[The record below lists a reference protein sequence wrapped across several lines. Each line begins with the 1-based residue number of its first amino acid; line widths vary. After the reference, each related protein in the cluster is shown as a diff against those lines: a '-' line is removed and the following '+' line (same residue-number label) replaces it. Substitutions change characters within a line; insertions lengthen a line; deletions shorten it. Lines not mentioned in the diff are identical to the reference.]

1 MAGVTALLFIIAIFI
16 AVKIFRVH
24 KLREAEKYH
33 NPKFLKHLQ
42 NIDEFLAQTDGFD
55 DYITWK
61 NRDEILKKYEKTHN
75 FFQGKSKYYKKQ
87 PRVRRFNDT
96 YENFAEFIKNYN
108 RKYVAAQKQLNRDFF
123 DNIEG
128 KSLDDQQRQA
138 IITDEYSNLIIAGAG
153 SGKTL
158 TILGKVKYLVEKRNV
173 DPSKILLLSFTR
185 KTVEEL
191 NQRLHNLGL
200 KTKATTFHKLGYD
213 CIKYFQKNPP
223 AVANEN
229 LLYQTIKQ
237 FLKNDILHHDSALKS
252 FVQFMA
258 CYLNIPE
265 ENDAFDS
272 LGEKLDIKNG
282 IDFET
287 LKSKYYANTSGSRR
301 ISKNKLDTFSG
312 ERVKSVEE
320 LIIANFL
327 FLNGVNY
334 EYEKPYPHG
343 DHMYMYRPDFYLTD
357 YDIWLEHFGIDK
369 HGRAKWLSEFQE
381 KQYIKNMHKKRAKH
395 HLYRTK
401 LLETYSWYNRDNILL
416 DKLRE
421 MLEKSGVVFQP
432 LSEQEVYHKIIK
444 QDSSFG
450 AEIISLITSF
460 INLSK
465 SRGLAAGRLR
475 QFIKNSETDNKFLN
489 ARQNLFL
496 DFTLPILE
504 KYNSAL
510 SSRSEI
516 DFNDMI
522 NQAANLVQQKGAA
535 KAYDYIIIDEYQ
547 DISAARFKLITEI
560 RQQSGARLVCV
571 GDDWQSIYRFTGS
584 DISLFSDFGKFVGE
598 HEKLFIERTYRN
610 SQQLIDIS
618 AKFIQQNPQ
627 QLAKNPKSTKE
638 LDCPVEFMS
647 YNQNNAFA
655 VLVDQIRQIARN
667 YGKDKR
673 ILLLG
678 RHSFDLDYAICMR
691 DSKGKII
698 KNQFKKEV
706 KKYNEAT
713 GELKIVGLED
723 VAVNFI
729 TAHKSKGLEADNVIV
744 LNLKN
749 DLYGFPNK
757 LTDDP
762 IISLLLSAPEA
773 CRFAEERR
781 LFYVA
786 LTRTK
791 NKVYL
796 MVSENESLFAKEI
809 KQYSN
814 YLIQGRYGE
823 ADLVNCPWCKTGRLV
838 IRKNSQTGKNF
849 VGCSHYP
856 NCNQSYNNIEILSKP
871 ILCPACQSGFL
882 VRRRGRYGEFLGCT
896 NYPDCKQTL
905 DLYKDLDVK
914 NKI

>member
-1 MAGVTALLFIIAIFI
+1 MAGAVVALLFL
-16 AVKIFRVH
+16 AVIVIVIKFFQTQ
-24 KLREAEKYH
+24 KSREVEKYQD
-33 NPKFLKHLQ
+33 PAFLKNLRK
-42 NIDEFLAQTDGFD
+42 IDEFLEQIAHFN

-75 FFQGKSKYYKKQ
+75 FFQGKSKYYKKE
-87 PRVRRFNDT
+87 PRVRQFNDI
-96 YENFAEFIKNYN
+96 YEDFAGFIKDYN
-108 RKYVAAQKQLNRDFF
+108 RKYVAEQKQLNCDFF
-123 DNIEG
+123 RDIEG
-128 KSLDDQQRQA
+128 KSLDDQQQQA

-158 TILGKVKYLVEKRNV
+158 TILGKVKYLVEKRNI

-191 NQRLHNLGL
+191 NQRLRNLGL

-213 CIKYFQKNPP
+213 YIKHFQKNPP

-229 LLYQTIKQ
+229 LLHQTIKQ

-301 ISKNKLDTFSG
+301 ISKNKPDTFSG

-320 LIIANFL
+320 LMIANFL

-343 DHMYMYRPDFYLTD
+343 DHMYRPDFYLTD

-381 KQYIKNMHKKRAKH
+381 KQYLKSMHKKRAKH

-432 LSEQEVYHKIIK
+432 LSEQEIYHKIIK

-465 SRGLAAGRLR
+465 SRGLAADGLR
-475 QFIKNSETDNKFLN
+475 KFMEDSGTDNQFLS
-489 ARQNLFL
+489 ARRQLFL
-496 DFTLPILE
+496 DFALPIIE
-504 KYNSAL
+504 KYNAVLSA
-510 SSRSEI
+510 RGEI

-522 NQAANLVQQKGAA
+522 NQAANLVRQKGIA

-560 RQQSGARLVCV
+560 RQRSGARLVCV

-638 LDCPVEFMS
+638 LGCPVEFMS

-655 VLVDQIRQIARN
+655 VLVEQIRQIARN

-678 RHSFDLDYAICMR
+678 RHGFDLDYVIYLR
-691 DSKGKII
+691 DDKGKII
-698 KNQFKKEV
+698 KNQLRKEV
-706 KKYNEAT
+706 KKYNEVT
-713 GELKIVGLED
+713 GELNIAGIEG
-723 VAVNFI
+723 VNITFI

-823 ADLVNCPWCKTGRLV
+823 TDLVNCPWCKTGRLV
-838 IRKNSQTGKNF
+838 IRKNSQMGKNF

-856 NCNQSYNNIEILSKP
+856 NCNQSYNNIKILSKP

>member
-1 MAGVTALLFIIAIFI
+1 MAGATIALLFLAAIVIIIKFFQIQKA
-16 AVKIFRVH
+16 
-24 KLREAEKYH
+24 REVEKYQD
-33 NPKFLKHLQ
+33 PAFLKNLRK
-42 NIDEFLAQTDGFD
+42 IDDFLEQIAHFN

-61 NRDEILKKYEKTHN
+61 KRDEILKKYEKTSD
-75 FFQGKSKYYKKQ
+75 FFRGKSKFYKKQ

-108 RKYVAAQKQLNRDFF
+108 REYVAAQKQLNRGFF

-128 KSLDDQQRQA
+128 KSLDDQQQQA

-158 TILGKVKYLVEKRNV
+158 TILGKVKYLIEKKNI
-173 DPSKILLLSFTR
+173 DPEKILLLSFTR

-191 NQRLHNLGL
+191 NERLRNLRL
-200 KTKATTFHKLGYD
+200 KTQATTFHKLGYD
-213 CIKYFQKNPP
+213 YIKHFQKKPP

-229 LLYQTIKQ
+229 LLHQTIKQ

-272 LGEKLDIKNG
+272 LGEKLDVKNG

-287 LKSKYYANTSGSRR
+287 LKSKYYANTSGSQR
-301 ISKNKLDTFSG
+301 ISKNKLDIFSG
-312 ERVKSVEE
+312 ERIKSVEE
-320 LIIANFL
+320 LMIANFL

-334 EYEKPYPHG
+334 EYEKPYSHG
-343 DHMYMYRPDFYLTD
+343 DHMYRPDFYLTD

-369 HGRAKWLSEFQE
+369 YGRAKWLSEFQE
-381 KQYIKNMHKKRAKH
+381 KQYIKNMHKKRVKH
-395 HLYRTK
+395 RLCRTK

-432 LSEQEVYHKIIK
+432 LSEQEIYHKIIK

-475 QFIKNSETDNKFLN
+475 QFIKNSETDNQFLS
-489 ARQNLFL
+489 ARRQLFL
-496 DFTLPILE
+496 DFALPIIE
-504 KYNSAL
+504 KYNTVLSA
-510 SSRSEI
+510 RGEI

-522 NQAANLVQQKGAA
+522 NWAANLVQQKGAA

-638 LDCPVEFMS
+638 LDCPVEFVL
-647 YNQNNAFA
+647 YNQNDAFA
-655 VLVDQIRQIARN
+655 VLVDQIRQITCN

-678 RHSFDLDYAICMR
+678 RHSFDLDYVICLR
-691 DSKGKII
+691 DDKGKVI
-698 KNQFKKEV
+698 KNQLRKEV

-713 GELKIVGLED
+713 GELNIAGLEGI
-723 VAVNFI
+723 NITFI

-762 IISLLLSAPEA
+762 IISLLLSKPEA

-781 LFYVA
+781 LFYVV

-838 IRKNSQTGKNF
+838 IRKNSQMGKNF

-871 ILCPACQSGFL
+871 MLCPACQSGFL

>member
-1 MAGVTALLFIIAIFI
+1 MAGAAVALLFLAAIVIIIKFFQTQKA
-16 AVKIFRVH
+16 
-24 KLREAEKYH
+24 REVEKYQD
-33 NPKFLKHLQ
+33 PAFLKNLRK
-42 NIDEFLAQTDGFD
+42 IDDFLEQIAHFN

-61 NRDEILKKYEKTHN
+61 KRDEILKKHQETSD
-75 FFQGKSKYYKKQ
+75 FFRGKSKFYKKQ

-173 DPSKILLLSFTR
+173 NPSKILLLSFTR

-191 NQRLHNLGL
+191 NQRLRNLGL

-213 CIKYFQKNPP
+213 YIKYFQKNPP

-229 LLYQTIKQ
+229 LLHQTIKQ

-320 LIIANFL
+320 LMIANFL

-343 DHMYMYRPDFYLTD
+343 DRMYRPDFYLTD
-357 YDIWLEHFGIDK
+357 YDIWLEHFGIDR

-381 KQYIKNMHKKRAKH
+381 KQYLKSMYKKRAKH

-401 LLETYSWYNRDNILL
+401 LLETYSWYNRDNVLL

-421 MLEKSGVVFQP
+421 MLEKSGVTFQP
-432 LSEQEVYHKIIK
+432 LSEQEIYHKIIR

-465 SRGLAAGRLR
+465 SRGLAANGLR
-475 QFIKNSETDNKFLN
+475 KFIEDSGTDNQFLS
-489 ARQNLFL
+489 ARRQLFL
-496 DFTLPILE
+496 DFALPIIE
-504 KYNSAL
+504 KYNAVLSA
-510 SSRSEI
+510 RGEI

-522 NQAANLVQQKGAA
+522 NQAANLVRQKGAA

-560 RQQSGARLVCV
+560 RQRSGARLVCV

-610 SQQLIDIS
+610 SQQLINIS

-638 LDCPVEFMS
+638 LGCPLEFMS

-655 VLVDQIRQIARN
+655 VLVDQIRQIVAE
-667 YGKDKR
+667 YGVGQH

-678 RHSFDLDYAICMR
+678 RHSFDLDYVICQR
-691 DSKGKII
+691 DDKGKII
-698 KNQFKKEV
+698 KNQLRKEV

-713 GELKIVGLED
+713 GELNIVGLEGI
-723 VAVNFI
+723 NITFI

-744 LNLKN
+744 LSLKN

-838 IRKNSQTGKNF
+838 ICKNSQTGKNF

-856 NCNQSYNNIEILSKP
+856 NCNQSYNNIEILSRP
-871 ILCPACQSGFL
+871 MLCPACQSGFL

-905 DLYKDLDVK
+905 DLDKDLDAK

>member
-1 MAGVTALLFIIAIFI
+1 MAGAVVVLLFLAAIVIIIKF
-16 AVKIFRVH
+16 FQTQ
-24 KLREAEKYH
+24 KLREVEKYQD
-33 NPKFLKHLQ
+33 PAFLKNLRK
-42 NIDEFLAQTDGFD
+42 IDDFLEQIAHFN

-61 NRDEILKKYEKTHN
+61 KRDEILKKYEETSD
-75 FFQGKSKYYKKQ
+75 FFRGKSKFYKKQ

-128 KSLDDQQRQA
+128 KSLDDQQQQA

-191 NQRLHNLGL
+191 NQRLRNLGL

-213 CIKYFQKNPP
+213 YIKHFQKNPP

-229 LLYQTIKQ
+229 LLHQTIKQ

-265 ENDAFDS
+265 EDDAFDS
-272 LGEKLDIKNG
+272 LGEKLDVKNG

-320 LIIANFL
+320 LMIANFL

-334 EYEKPYPHG
+334 EYEKLYPHG
-343 DHMYMYRPDFYLTD
+343 DHMYRPDFYLTD
-357 YDIWLEHFGIDK
+357 YDIWLEHFGINK
-369 HGRAKWLSEFQE
+369 NGRAKWLSEFQE
-381 KQYIKNMHKKRAKH
+381 KQYLKSIHKKRAKH
-395 HLYRTK
+395 RLYRTK

-432 LSEQEVYHKIIK
+432 LSEQEIYHKIIK

-475 QFIKNSETDNKFLN
+475 QFIKNSETDNKFLS

-510 SSRSEI
+510 SSRGEI

-522 NQAANLVQQKGAA
+522 NQAANLVQQKGIA
-535 KAYDYIIIDEYQ
+535 KVYDYIIIDEYQ

-560 RQQSGARLVCV
+560 RQRSGARLVCV

-627 QLAKNPKSTKE
+627 QLAKNPKSSKQ
-638 LDCPVEFMS
+638 LDCPVEFAA
-647 YNQNNAFA
+647 YDQNNASA
-655 VLVDQIRQIARN
+655 VLVEQIRQIVAEC
-667 YGKDKR
+667 GAEQQ

-678 RHSFDLDYAICMR
+678 RHSFDLDYVICQR
-691 DSKGKII
+691 DNEGKVI
-698 KNQFKKEV
+698 KNQLREEV

-713 GELKIVGLED
+713 GALILAGFENVDIK
-723 VAVNFI
+723 FI
-729 TAHKSKGLEADNVIV
+729 TVHKSKGLEADNVIV

-796 MVSENESLFAKEI
+796 LTPENESLFTKEI
-809 KQYSN
+809 KRYSN
-814 YLIQGRYGE
+814 YLVQGRYGE
-823 ADLVNCPWCKTGRLV
+823 SELVSCPWCKTGRLT
-838 IRKNSQTGKNF
+838 IRQNSQTGKSF
-849 VGCSHYP
+849 VGCSHYLH
-856 NCNQSYNNIEILSKP
+856 CSQSYNNVEILSKP
-871 ILCPACQSGFL
+871 ILCSSCRSGFL
-882 VRRRGRYGEFLGCT
+882 VRRRGKYGEFLGCT
-896 NYPDCKQTL
+896 NYPECKQTL
-905 DLYKDLDVK
+905 QLS
-914 NKI
+914 N

>member
-1 MAGVTALLFIIAIFI
+1 MAGVTALLFITAIFI
-16 AVKIFRVH
+16 AFKIFRVH
-24 KLREAEKYH
+24 RLREAEKYH

-61 NRDEILKKYEKTHN
+61 NRDEILKKHQETSD
-75 FFQGKSKYYKKQ
+75 FFRGKSKFYKKQ

-96 YENFAEFIKNYN
+96 YENFAEFIKSYN
-108 RKYVAAQKQLNRDFF
+108 QKYVAEQKQLNCEFFRD
-123 DNIEG
+123 IEG
-128 KSLDDQQRQA
+128 KSLDDQQQQA

-158 TILGKVKYLVEKRNV
+158 TILGKVKYLVEKRNI

-191 NQRLHNLGL
+191 NQRLRNLGL

-213 CIKYFQKNPP
+213 YIKHFQKKPP

-229 LLYQTIKQ
+229 LLRQTIVQ
-237 FLKNDILHHDSALKS
+237 FLKNDIKNNDSALTS
-252 FVQFMA
+252 FIQFMA
-258 CYLNIPE
+258 CYIYIPE
-265 ENDAFDS
+265 EDSAFDS
-272 LGEKLDIKNG
+272 LGEKLDVVNG
-282 IDFET
+282 VNLET
-287 LKSKYYANTSGSRR
+287 LKSRYYANSYSRR
-301 ISKNKLDTFSG
+301 ITKNKLDTFSG

-320 LIIANFL
+320 LMIANFL

-343 DHMYMYRPDFYLTD
+343 DHMYRPDFYLTD

-369 HGRAKWLSEFQE
+369 YGRAKWLSEFQE
-381 KQYIKNMHKKRAKH
+381 KQYLKSMHKKRAKH

-421 MLEKSGVVFQP
+421 MLEKSGVTFQP
-432 LSEQEVYHKIIK
+432 LSEQEIYHKIIK

-475 QFIKNSETDNKFLN
+475 QFIKNSETNNKFLS

-560 RQQSGARLVCV
+560 RQRSGARLVCV

-618 AKFIQQNPQ
+618 AKFIQQNPK

-638 LDCPVEFMS
+638 LDCPVEFVP
-647 YNQNNAFA
+647 YNQNNAFS
-655 VLVDQIRQIARN
+655 VLVEQIRQIARN

-678 RHSFDLDYAICMR
+678 RHSFDLDYVICLR
-691 DSKGKII
+691 DDKGKII
-698 KNQFKKEV
+698 KNQLRKEV

-713 GELKIVGLED
+713 GELNIVGLEGI
-723 VAVNFI
+723 NITFI

-762 IISLLLSAPEA
+762 IISLLLSAPEV

-823 ADLVNCPWCKTGRLV
+823 TDLVNCPWCKTGRLV
-838 IRKNSQTGKNF
+838 IRKNSQMGKNF

>member
-1 MAGVTALLFIIAIFI
+1 MAGAVVALLFLAAIVIIIKF
-16 AVKIFRVH
+16 FQTQ
-24 KLREAEKYH
+24 KLREIEKYQD
-33 NPKFLKHLQ
+33 PAFLKNLRK
-42 NIDEFLAQTDGFD
+42 IDDFLEQIAHFN

-61 NRDEILKKYEKTHN
+61 KRDEILKKYEETSD
-75 FFQGKSKYYKKQ
+75 FFRGKSKFYKKQ

-108 RKYVAAQKQLNRDFF
+108 QEYVAAQKQLNRDFF

-158 TILGKVKYLVEKRNV
+158 TILGKVKYLVEKRNI

-191 NQRLHNLGL
+191 NQRLRNLGL

-213 CIKYFQKNPP
+213 YIKHFQKNPP

-272 LGEKLDIKNG
+272 LGEKLDVKNG

-320 LIIANFL
+320 LMIANFL

-343 DHMYMYRPDFYLTD
+343 DHMYRPDFYLTD

-381 KQYIKNMHKKRAKH
+381 KQYLKSMHKKRAKH
-395 HLYRTK
+395 RLYRTK

-421 MLEKSGVVFQP
+421 MLEKSGVTFQP
-432 LSEQEVYHKIIK
+432 LSEQEIYHKIIK

-465 SRGLAAGRLR
+465 SRGLAANGLR
-475 QFIKNSETDNKFLN
+475 KFMEDSETDDQFMNVR
-489 ARQNLFL
+489 RQLFL
-496 DFTLPILE
+496 DFAVPIIE
-504 KYNSAL
+504 KYNAVLSA
-510 SSRSEI
+510 RGEI

-522 NQAANLVQQKGAA
+522 NQAANLVRQKGIA

-560 RQQSGARLVCV
+560 RQRSGARLVCV

-627 QLAKNPKSTKE
+627 QLAKNPKSSKQ
-638 LDCPVEFMS
+638 LDCPVEFAA
-647 YNQNNAFA
+647 YDQNNAFA
-655 VLVDQIRQIARN
+655 VLVEQIRQIVAEC
-667 YGKDKR
+667 GVGQH

-678 RHSFDLDYAICMR
+678 RHSFDLDYVICLR
-691 DSKGKII
+691 DDKGKII
-698 KNQFKKEV
+698 SGYPKELD
-706 KKYNEAT
+706 
-713 GELKIVGLED
+713 GIS
-723 VAVNFI
+723 AVQ
-729 TAHKSKGLEADNVIV
+729 
-744 LNLKN
+744 
-749 DLYGFPNK
+749 
-757 LTDDP
+757 P
-762 IISLLLSAPEA
+762 I
-773 CRFAEERR
+773 
-781 LFYVA
+781 LFY
-786 LTRTK
+786 
-791 NKVYL
+791 NSEFENHF
-796 MVSENESLFAKEI
+796 VSDSFVN
-809 KQYSN
+809 
-814 YLIQGRYGE
+814 GYGQ
-823 ADLVNCPWCKTGRLV
+823 ARRNTF
-838 IRKNSQTGKNF
+838 SQARE
-849 VGCSHYP
+849 
-856 NCNQSYNNIEILSKP
+856 Q
-871 ILCPACQSGFL
+871 
-882 VRRRGRYGEFLGCT
+882 RG
-896 NYPDCKQTL
+896 D
-905 DLYKDLDVK
+905 
-914 NKI
+914 

>member
-1 MAGVTALLFIIAIFI
+1 MAGVMALLFIIAIFI
-16 AVKIFRVH
+16 TVKIFRVH

-33 NPKFLKHLQ
+33 NPKFLKHLK
-42 NIDEFLAQTDGFD
+42 NIDEFLAQTDNFD

-61 NRDEILKKYEKTHN
+61 NRDEILKKYKKTHN
-75 FFQGKSKYYKKQ
+75 FFQGKSKYYKKE
-87 PRVRRFNDT
+87 PRVRQFNGL

-108 RKYVAAQKQLNRDFF
+108 QKYVAAQKQLNREFF
-123 DNIEG
+123 RDIEG

-158 TILGKVKYLVEKRNV
+158 TILGKVKYLVEKKNV
-173 DPSKILLLSFTR
+173 DPEKILLLSFTR

-191 NQRLHNLGL
+191 NQRLRNLGL

-213 CIKYFQKNPP
+213 YIKHFQKNPP

-237 FLKNDILHHDSALKS
+237 FLKNDILHHDFALKS

-287 LKSKYYANTSGSRR
+287 LKSKYYANTSGSQR

-320 LIIANFL
+320 LMIANFL

-343 DHMYMYRPDFYLTD
+343 DHMYRPDFYLTD

-381 KQYIKNMHKKRAKH
+381 KQYLKSMHKKRAKH

-465 SRGLAAGRLR
+465 SRGLAANGLR
-475 QFIKNSETDNKFLN
+475 KFMEDSETDDQFMN
-489 ARQNLFL
+489 ARRQLFL
-496 DFTLPILE
+496 GFTLPIIE
-504 KYNSAL
+504 KYNAAL
-510 SSRSEI
+510 SARGEI

-522 NQAANLVQQKGAA
+522 NQAANLVQQKGIA

-560 RQQSGARLVCV
+560 RQRSGARLVCV

-584 DISLFSDFGKFVGE
+584 DISLFSDFGKFVGG

-627 QLAKNPKSTKE
+627 QLAKNPKSSKQ
-638 LDCPVEFMS
+638 LDCPVEFAA
-647 YNQNNAFA
+647 YDQNNTFS
-655 VLVDQIRQIARN
+655 VLVEQIRQIVAEC
-667 YGKDKR
+667 GAEQQ

-678 RHSFDLDYAICMR
+678 RHSFDLDYVICQR
-691 DSKGKII
+691 DNEGKVI
-698 KNQFKKEV
+698 KNQLREEV

-713 GELKIVGLED
+713 GALILAGFENVDIK
-723 VAVNFI
+723 FI
-729 TAHKSKGLEADNVIV
+729 TVHKSKGLEADNVIV

-757 LTDDP
+757 LTGDP

-786 LTRTK
+786 LTRTR

-796 MVSENESLFAKEI
+796 LTPENESLFTKEI
-809 KQYSN
+809 KRYSN

-823 ADLVNCPWCKTGRLV
+823 SELVSCPWCKTGRL
-838 IRKNSQTGKNF
+838 IICQNSQTGKSF

-856 NCNQSYNNIEILSKP
+856 HCSQSYNNVEILSKP
-871 ILCPACQSGFL
+871 ILCLSCRSGFL
-882 VRRRGRYGEFLGCT
+882 VRRRGKYGEFLGCT
-896 NYPDCKQTL
+896 NYPECKHTL
-905 DLYKDLDVK
+905 QLS
-914 NKI
+914 N

>member
-1 MAGVTALLFIIAIFI
+1 MAGAVVVLLFLAAIVIIIKF
-16 AVKIFRVH
+16 FQTQ
-24 KLREAEKYH
+24 KLREVEKYQD
-33 NPKFLKHLQ
+33 PAFLKNLRK
-42 NIDEFLAQTDGFD
+42 IDDFLEQIAHFN

-61 NRDEILKKYEKTHN
+61 KRDEILKKYEETSD
-75 FFQGKSKYYKKQ
+75 FFRGKSKFYKKQ

-108 RKYVAAQKQLNRDFF
+108 QKYIAAQKQLNRGFF

-158 TILGKVKYLVEKRNV
+158 TILGKVKYLVEKRNI

-191 NQRLHNLGL
+191 NQRLRNLGL

-213 CIKYFQKNPP
+213 YIKYFQKNPP
-223 AVANEN
+223 AVTNEN

-287 LKSKYYANTSGSRR
+287 LKSKYYTNASGSRR

-320 LIIANFL
+320 LMIANFL

-343 DHMYMYRPDFYLTD
+343 DHMYRPDFYLTD

-369 HGRAKWLSEFQE
+369 HGRAKWLSGFQE
-381 KQYIKNMHKKRAKH
+381 KQYLKSMHKKRAKH

-421 MLEKSGVVFQP
+421 MLEKSGVTFQP
-432 LSEQEVYHKIIK
+432 LSEQEIYDKIIK

-465 SRGLAAGRLR
+465 SRGLAANGLR
-475 QFIKNSETDNKFLN
+475 KFMEDSETDDQFMN
-489 ARQNLFL
+489 ARRQLFL
-496 DFTLPILE
+496 DFALPIIE
-504 KYNSAL
+504 KYNAVLSA
-510 SSRSEI
+510 RGEI

-522 NQAANLVQQKGAA
+522 NQAANLVRQKGIT
-535 KAYDYIIIDEYQ
+535 KVYDYIIIDEYQ
-547 DISAARFKLITEI
+547 DISAARFKLIMEI
-560 RQQSGARLVCV
+560 RQRSGARLVCV

-584 DISLFSDFGKFVGE
+584 DISLFSDFGKFVGKY
-598 HEKLFIERTYRN
+598 EKLFIERTYRN

-627 QLAKNPKSTKE
+627 QLAKNPKSSKQ
-638 LDCPVEFMS
+638 LDCPMEFVV
-647 YNQNNAFA
+647 YDQDNAFA
-655 VLVDQIRQIARN
+655 VLVKQIRQIVAEC
-667 YGKDKR
+667 GVGQQ

-678 RHSFDLDYAICMR
+678 RHSFDVDYVICQR
-691 DSKGKII
+691 DNKGKVI
-698 KNQFKKEV
+698 KDQLREEV
-706 KKYNEAT
+706 KRYNEST
-713 GELKIVGLED
+713 GALILTGFENVD
-723 VAVNFI
+723 VKFI
-729 TAHKSKGLEADNVIV
+729 TVHKSKGLEADNVIV

-796 MVSENESLFAKEI
+796 LTPENESLFTKEI
-809 KQYSN
+809 KRYSN
-814 YLIQGRYGE
+814 YLVQGRYGE
-823 ADLVNCPWCKTGRLV
+823 SELVSCPWCKTGRLI
-838 IRKNSQTGKNF
+838 IRQNGQTGKSF

-856 NCNQSYNNIEILSKP
+856 HCSQSYNNVEILSKP
-871 ILCPACQSGFL
+871 ILCSSCQSGFL
-882 VRRRGRYGEFLGCT
+882 VRRRGKYGEFLGCT
-896 NYPDCKQTL
+896 NYPECKQTL
-905 DLYKDLDVK
+905 QLS
-914 NKI
+914 N

>member
-1 MAGVTALLFIIAIFI
+1 MAGAVVVLLFLAAIVIIIKF
-16 AVKIFRVH
+16 FQTQ
-24 KLREAEKYH
+24 KLREVEKYQD
-33 NPKFLKHLQ
+33 PAFLKNLRK
-42 NIDEFLAQTDGFD
+42 IDEFLEQINHFN

-61 NRDEILKKYEKTHN
+61 KRDEILKKYQETSY
-75 FFQGKSKYYKKQ
+75 FFRGKSKFYKKQ

-108 RKYVAAQKQLNRDFF
+108 REYVAAQKQLNRDFF

-158 TILGKVKYLVEKRNV
+158 TILGKVKYLVEKRNI

-191 NQRLHNLGL
+191 NQRLRNLGL

-213 CIKYFQKNPP
+213 YIKHFQKNPP

-272 LGEKLDIKNG
+272 LGEKLDVKNG

-301 ISKNKLDTFSG
+301 IGKNKLDTFSG

-320 LIIANFL
+320 LMIANFL

-343 DHMYMYRPDFYLTD
+343 DHMYRPDFYLMD

-369 HGRAKWLSEFQE
+369 YGRAKWLSEFQE
-381 KQYIKNMHKKRAKH
+381 KQYLKSMHKKRAKH

-416 DKLRE
+416 DKLRK
-421 MLEKSGVVFQP
+421 MLEKSGVTFQP
-432 LSEQEVYHKIIK
+432 LSEQEIYHKIIK

-465 SRGLAAGRLR
+465 SRGLAANGLR
-475 QFIKNSETDNKFLN
+475 KFMEDSETDDQFMN
-489 ARQNLFL
+489 ARQQLFL
-496 DFTLPILE
+496 DFALPIIE
-504 KYNSAL
+504 KYNAAL
-510 SSRSEI
+510 SARGEI

-560 RQQSGARLVCV
+560 RQRSGARLVCV

-584 DISLFSDFGKFVGE
+584 DISLFSDFGKFVGG

-618 AKFIQQNPQ
+618 AKFIQQNSQ
-627 QLAKNPKSTKE
+627 QLAKNPKSSKQ
-638 LDCPVEFMS
+638 LDCPVEFVV
-647 YNQNNAFA
+647 YGQNNAFA
-655 VLVDQIRQIARN
+655 VLVDQIRQIVAE
-667 YGKDKR
+667 YGTGQQ
-673 ILLLG
+673 ILMLG
-678 RHSFDLDYAICMR
+678 RHSFDLDYVICQR
-691 DSKGKII
+691 DNKGKVI
-698 KNQFKKEV
+698 KDQLREEV
-706 KKYNEAT
+706 KRYNEAT
-713 GELKIVGLED
+713 GALILTGFED
-723 VAVNFI
+723 VDIKFI
-729 TAHKSKGLEADNVIV
+729 TVHKSKGLEADNVIV

-796 MVSENESLFAKEI
+796 LTPENESLFTKEI
-809 KQYSN
+809 KRYSN

-823 ADLVNCPWCKTGRLV
+823 SELVNCPWCKTGRLI
-838 IRKNSQTGKNF
+838 IRQNSQTGKSF

-856 NCNQSYNNIEILSKP
+856 HCIQSYNNVEILSKP
-871 ILCPACQSGFL
+871 ILCPSCRSGFL
-882 VRRRGRYGEFLGCT
+882 VRRRGKYGEFLGCT
-896 NYPDCKQTL
+896 NYPECKQTL
-905 DLYKDLDVK
+905 QSS
-914 NKI
+914 N

>member
-1 MAGVTALLFIIAIFI
+1 MAGVMALLFIIAIFI

-24 KLREAEKYH
+24 KLRAAEKYH
-33 NPKFLKHLQ
+33 NPKFLKHLK
-42 NIDEFLAQTDGFD
+42 NIDEFLAQTDSFD

-61 NRDEILKKYEKTHN
+61 NRDEILKKYEKTYN
-75 FFQGKSKYYKKQ
+75 FFQGKSKYYKKE
-87 PRVRRFNDT
+87 PRVRQFNGL

-108 RKYVAAQKQLNRDFF
+108 QKYVAAQKQLNREFF
-123 DNIEG
+123 RDIEG

-158 TILGKVKYLVEKRNV
+158 TILGKVKYLIEKRNI

-191 NQRLHNLGL
+191 NQRLRNLGL

-213 CIKYFQKNPP
+213 YIKHFQKNPP

-229 LLYQTIKQ
+229 LLHQTIKQ
-237 FLKNDILHHDSALKS
+237 FLKDDILHNDSALRS
-252 FVQFMA
+252 FIQFMA

-272 LGEKLDIKNG
+272 LGEKLDVKNG

-287 LKSKYYANTSGSRR
+287 LKSKYYANTSGSQR

-320 LIIANFL
+320 LVIANFL

-343 DHMYMYRPDFYLTD
+343 DHMYRPDFYLTD

-381 KQYIKNMHKKRAKH
+381 KQYLKSMHKKRAKH

-432 LSEQEVYHKIIK
+432 LSEQEIYHKIIK

-465 SRGLAAGRLR
+465 SRGLAASMLR
-475 QFIKNSETDNKFLN
+475 QFIKNSETDNKFFN

-510 SSRSEI
+510 SSRGEI

-547 DISAARFKLITEI
+547 DISAARFKLITEV
-560 RQQSGARLVCV
+560 RQRSGARLVCV

-627 QLAKNPKSTKE
+627 QLAKNPKSSKQ
-638 LDCPVEFMS
+638 LDCPVEFAA
-647 YNQNNAFA
+647 YDQNNAFA
-655 VLVDQIRQIARN
+655 VLVEQIRQIVAEC
-667 YGKDKR
+667 GVGQH

-678 RHSFDLDYAICMR
+678 RHSFDLDYVICQR
-691 DSKGKII
+691 DNKGKVI
-698 KNQFKKEV
+698 KDQLREEV

-713 GELKIVGLED
+713 GALILTGFENVDIK
-723 VAVNFI
+723 FI
-729 TAHKSKGLEADNVIV
+729 TVHKSKGLEADNVIV

-757 LTDDP
+757 LTGDP

-786 LTRTK
+786 LTRTR

-796 MVSENESLFAKEI
+796 LTPENESLFTKEI

-823 ADLVNCPWCKTGRLV
+823 SELVNCPWCKTGRLI
-838 IRKNSQTGKNF
+838 IRQNSQTGKSF

-856 NCNQSYNNIEILSKP
+856 HCIQSYNNVEILSKP
-871 ILCPACQSGFL
+871 ILCSSCRSGFL
-882 VRRRGRYGEFLGCT
+882 VRRRGKYGEFLGCT
-896 NYPDCKQTL
+896 NYPECKQTL
-905 DLYKDLDVK
+905 QFS
-914 NKI
+914 N

>member
-16 AVKIFRVH
+16 VVKIFRVH
-24 KLREAEKYH
+24 RLREAEKYH

-42 NIDEFLAQTDGFD
+42 NIDEFLAQTDGFN

-61 NRDEILKKYEKTHN
+61 KRDEILKKYQETSD
-75 FFQGKSKYYKKQ
+75 FFRGKSKFYKKQ

-108 RKYVAAQKQLNRDFF
+108 QKYVAAQKQLNRDFF

-158 TILGKVKYLVEKRNV
+158 TILGKVKYLVEKRNI
-173 DPSKILLLSFTR
+173 DSSKILLLSFTR

-213 CIKYFQKNPP
+213 YIKHFQKKPP

-237 FLKNDILHHDSALKS
+237 FLKNDILHHGSALKS

-272 LGEKLDIKNG
+272 LGEKLDVKNG

-320 LIIANFL
+320 LMIANFL

-343 DHMYMYRPDFYLTD
+343 DHMYRPDFYLTD

-395 HLYRTK
+395 RLCRTK

-432 LSEQEVYHKIIK
+432 LSEQEIYHKIIK

-465 SRGLAAGRLR
+465 SRGLAADGLR
-475 QFIKNSETDNKFLN
+475 KFIKDSGTDNKFMN
-489 ARQNLFL
+489 ARRQLFL
-496 DFTLPILE
+496 DFALPIIE
-504 KYNSAL
+504 KYNAVLSA
-510 SSRSEI
+510 RGEI

-560 RQQSGARLVCV
+560 RQRSGARLVCV

-618 AKFIQQNPQ
+618 AKFIQQNSQ

-638 LDCPVEFMS
+638 LDCPVEFVP

-678 RHSFDLDYAICMR
+678 RHSFDLDYVICLR
-691 DSKGKII
+691 DDKGKII
-698 KNQFKKEV
+698 KNQLRKEV
-706 KKYNEAT
+706 KKYNEVT
-713 GELKIVGLED
+713 GELNIAGIEG
-723 VAVNFI
+723 VNITFI

-781 LFYVA
+781 LFYVT

-882 VRRRGRYGEFLGCT
+882 VRRHGRYGEFLGCT
-896 NYPDCKQTL
+896 NYPDCKQIL

>member
-1 MAGVTALLFIIAIFI
+1 MAGATIALLFLAAIVIIIKFFQIQKA
-16 AVKIFRVH
+16 
-24 KLREAEKYH
+24 REVEKYQD
-33 NPKFLKHLQ
+33 PAFLKNLRK
-42 NIDEFLAQTDGFD
+42 IDDFLEQIAHFN

-61 NRDEILKKYEKTHN
+61 KRDEILKKYEKTSD
-75 FFQGKSKYYKKQ
+75 FFRGKSKFYKKQ

-108 RKYVAAQKQLNRDFF
+108 REYVAAQKQLNRGFF

-128 KSLDDQQRQA
+128 KSLDDQQQQA

-158 TILGKVKYLVEKRNV
+158 TILGKVKYLIEKKNI
-173 DPSKILLLSFTR
+173 DPEKILLLSFTR

-191 NQRLHNLGL
+191 NERLRNLRL
-200 KTKATTFHKLGYD
+200 KTQATTFHKLGYD
-213 CIKYFQKNPP
+213 YIKHFQKKPP

-229 LLYQTIKQ
+229 LLHQTIKQ

-272 LGEKLDIKNG
+272 LGEKLDVKNG

-320 LIIANFL
+320 LMIANFL

-343 DHMYMYRPDFYLTD
+343 DHMYRPDFYLTD

-401 LLETYSWYNRDNILL
+401 LLEMYSWYNRDNILL

-432 LSEQEVYHKIIK
+432 LSEREIYHKIIK

-465 SRGLAAGRLR
+465 SRGLAADGLR
-475 QFIKNSETDNKFLN
+475 KFMEDSGTDNQFLS
-489 ARQNLFL
+489 ARRQLFL
-496 DFTLPILE
+496 DFALPIIE
-504 KYNSAL
+504 KYNAVLSA
-510 SSRSEI
+510 RGEI

-522 NQAANLVQQKGAA
+522 NQAANLVRQKGAA

-560 RQQSGARLVCV
+560 RQRSGARLVCV

-638 LDCPVEFMS
+638 LDCPVEFAAHD
-647 YNQNNAFA
+647 QNNAFS
-655 VLVDQIRQIARN
+655 VFIEQIRQIVAE
-667 YGKDKR
+667 YGVGQH

-678 RHSFDLDYAICMR
+678 RHSFDLDYVICQR
-691 DSKGKII
+691 DNKGKII
-698 KNQFKKEV
+698 KNQLRKEV

-762 IISLLLSAPEA
+762 IISLLLSTPEA

-823 ADLVNCPWCKTGRLV
+823 TDLVNCPWCKTGRLV

-856 NCNQSYNNIEILSKP
+856 NCNQSYNNIEILSRP

>member
-1 MAGVTALLFIIAIFI
+1 MAGAVVVLLFLAAIVIIIKFFQTQ
-16 AVKIFRVH
+16 KS
-24 KLREAEKYH
+24 REVEKYQD
-33 NPKFLKHLQ
+33 PASLKNLRK
-42 NIDEFLAQTDGFD
+42 IDEFLEQINHSN

-61 NRDEILKKYEKTHN
+61 KRDEILKKYQETSD
-75 FFQGKSKYYKKQ
+75 FFRGKSKFYKKQ

-96 YENFAEFIKNYN
+96 YGNFAEFIKNYN
-108 RKYVAAQKQLNRDFF
+108 REYVAAQKQLNRDFF

-158 TILGKVKYLVEKRNV
+158 TILGKVKYLVEKRNI

-191 NQRLHNLGL
+191 NERLRNLGL

-213 CIKYFQKNPP
+213 YIKHSQKNPP

-229 LLYQTIKQ
+229 LLHQTIKQ

-287 LKSKYYANTSGSRR
+287 LKSKYYANTSGSQR

-320 LIIANFL
+320 LMIANFL

-343 DHMYMYRPDFYLTD
+343 DHMYRPDFYLTD

-369 HGRAKWLSEFQE
+369 YGRAKWLSEFQE
-381 KQYIKNMHKKRAKH
+381 KQYLKSMHKKRAKH

-421 MLEKSGVVFQP
+421 MLEKSGVTFQP

-444 QDSSFG
+444 QGSSFG

-465 SRGLAAGRLR
+465 SRGLAANGLR
-475 QFIKNSETDNKFLN
+475 KFMEDSETDDQFMNV
-489 ARQNLFL
+489 RQQLFL
-496 DFTLPILE
+496 DFALPIIE
-504 KYNSAL
+504 KYNAAL
-510 SSRSEI
+510 SARGEI

-560 RQQSGARLVCV
+560 RQRSDARLVCV

-584 DISLFSDFGKFVGE
+584 DISLFSDFGKFVGG

-627 QLAKNPKSTKE
+627 QLAKNPKSSKQ
-638 LDCPVEFMS
+638 LDCPVEFVV
-647 YNQNNAFA
+647 YDQNNAFA
-655 VLVDQIRQIARN
+655 VLVEQIRQIVAEC
-667 YGKDKR
+667 GVGQH

-678 RHSFDLDYAICMR
+678 RHSFDLDYVICLR
-691 DSKGKII
+691 DDKGKII
-698 KNQFKKEV
+698 KNQLRKEV

-713 GELKIVGLED
+713 GELNIAGLEG
-723 VAVNFI
+723 VNITFI

-757 LTDDP
+757 LTGDL
-762 IISLLLSAPEA
+762 IISLLLSTPEA

-786 LTRTK
+786 LTRTR

-796 MVSENESLFAKEI
+796 LTPENESLFTKEI

-823 ADLVNCPWCKTGRLV
+823 SELVSCPWCKTGRLI
-838 IRKNSQTGKNF
+838 IRQNSQTGKNF

-856 NCNQSYNNIEILSKP
+856 HCSQSYNNVEILSKP
-871 ILCPACQSGFL
+871 ILCSSCRSGFL
-882 VRRRGRYGEFLGCT
+882 VRRRGKYGEFLGCT
-896 NYPDCKQTL
+896 NYPECKQTL
-905 DLYKDLDVK
+905 QLS
-914 NKI
+914 N

>member
-1 MAGVTALLFIIAIFI
+1 MIVAAAVLLPLI
-16 AVKIFRVH
+16 AVFVAIKLFQIHKARETEKYNNKIFLKNLH
-24 KLREAEKYH
+24 K
-33 NPKFLKHLQ
+33 
-42 NIDEFLAQTDGFD
+42 IDGFLEQIAHFN
-55 DYITWK
+55 DYVTWK
-61 NRDEILKKYEKTHN
+61 KRDEILKKYEKISD
-75 FFQGKSKYYKKQ
+75 FFRGKSKFYKKQ
-87 PRVRRFNDT
+87 PRVRRFTDT
-96 YENFAEFIKNYN
+96 YGNFTEFIKNYN
-108 RKYVAAQKQLNRDFF
+108 REYVAAQKQLNRDFF

-158 TILGKVKYLVEKRNV
+158 TILGKVKYLVEKRNI

-213 CIKYFQKNPP
+213 YIKHFQKNPP

-229 LLYQTIKQ
+229 LLHQTIKQ

-287 LKSKYYANTSGSRR
+287 LKSKYYANTSGSQR
-301 ISKNKLDTFSG
+301 ITKNKLDTFSG

-320 LIIANFL
+320 LMIANLL

-334 EYEKPYPHG
+334 EYEKTYPHG
-343 DHMYMYRPDFYLTD
+343 DHMYRPDFYLTD

-369 HGRAKWLSEFQE
+369 HGRTKWLSEFQE
-381 KQYIKNMHKKRAKH
+381 KQYLKSMHKKRAKH

-432 LSEQEVYHKIIK
+432 LSEQEIYHKIIK

-465 SRGLAAGRLR
+465 SRGLAADGLR
-475 QFIKNSETDNKFLN
+475 KFMENSETDNQFMN
-489 ARQNLFL
+489 VRRQLFL
-496 DFTLPILE
+496 DFTLPIIE
-504 KYNSAL
+504 KYNAVLSA
-510 SSRSEI
+510 RDEI

-547 DISAARFKLITEI
+547 DISAARFKLIMKI
-560 RQQSGARLVCV
+560 RQRSGARLVCV

-627 QLAKNPKSTKE
+627 QLAKNPKSSKQ
-638 LDCPVEFMS
+638 LDCPLEFAA
-647 YNQNNAFA
+647 YDQNNASM
-655 VLVDQIRQIARN
+655 VLVEQIRQIVAKFGAERQ
-667 YGKDKR
+667 

-678 RHSFDLDYAICMR
+678 RHSFDLDYVICLR
-691 DSKGKII
+691 DDKGKVI
-698 KNQFKKEV
+698 KDQLREEV
-706 KKYNEAT
+706 KRYNEAT
-713 GELKIVGLED
+713 GALILTGFENVDIK
-723 VAVNFI
+723 FI
-729 TAHKSKGLEADNVIV
+729 TVHKSKGLEADNVIV

-762 IISLLLSAPEA
+762 IISLLLSAPED

-796 MVSENESLFAKEI
+796 LTPENESLFTKEI

-823 ADLVNCPWCKTGRLV
+823 SELVSCPWCKTGRLI
-838 IRKNSQTGKNF
+838 IRQNSQTGKNF

-856 NCNQSYNNIEILSKP
+856 HCSQSYNNVEILSKP
-871 ILCPACQSGFL
+871 ILCSSCRSGFL
-882 VRRRGRYGEFLGCT
+882 VRRRGKYGEFLGCT
-896 NYPDCKQTL
+896 NYPECKHTL
-905 DLYKDLDVK
+905 QLS
-914 NKI
+914 N

>member
-1 MAGVTALLFIIAIFI
+1 MIVAAAVLLLLTAVFVAIKLFQIHKARETEKYNN
-16 AVKIFRVH
+16 KIFLKNLH
-24 KLREAEKYH
+24 K
-33 NPKFLKHLQ
+33 
-42 NIDEFLAQTDGFD
+42 IDGFLEQIAHFN
-55 DYITWK
+55 DYVTWK
-61 NRDEILKKYEKTHN
+61 KRDEILKKYQETSD
-75 FFQGKSKYYKKQ
+75 FFRGKSKFYKKQ

-108 RKYVAAQKQLNRDFF
+108 REYVAAQKQLNRDFF

-158 TILGKVKYLVEKRNV
+158 TILGKVKYLVEKKNI
-173 DPSKILLLSFTR
+173 DPEKILLLSFTR

-191 NQRLHNLGL
+191 NQRLRNLGL

-213 CIKYFQKNPP
+213 YIKHFQKNPP

-287 LKSKYYANTSGSRR
+287 LKSKYYANTSGSQR
-301 ISKNKLDTFSG
+301 ITKNKLDTFSG

-320 LIIANFL
+320 LMIANFL

-343 DHMYMYRPDFYLTD
+343 DHMYRPDFYLTD

-381 KQYIKNMHKKRAKH
+381 KQYLDDMRKKRAKH
-395 HLYRTK
+395 KLYRTK
-401 LLETYSWYNRDNILL
+401 LLETYSWYNRHNILL

-432 LSEQEVYHKIIK
+432 LSEQEIYHKIIK

-465 SRGLAAGRLR
+465 SRGLAANGLR
-475 QFIKNSETDNKFLN
+475 KFMEDSETDDQFMN
-489 ARQNLFL
+489 ARRQLFL
-496 DFTLPILE
+496 GFTLPIIE
-504 KYNSAL
+504 KYNAAL
-510 SSRSEI
+510 SARGEI

-522 NQAANLVQQKGAA
+522 NQAANLVQQKGIA

-560 RQQSGARLVCV
+560 RQRSGARLVCV

-627 QLAKNPKSTKE
+627 QLAKNPKSSKQ
-638 LDCPVEFMS
+638 LDCPVEFAAHD
-647 YNQNNAFA
+647 QNNAFA
-655 VLVDQIRQIARN
+655 VLVEQIRQIVAEC
-667 YGKDKR
+667 GVGQH

-678 RHSFDLDYAICMR
+678 RHSFDLDYVICLR
-691 DSKGKII
+691 DNKGKVI
-698 KNQFKKEV
+698 KDQLREEV
-706 KKYNEAT
+706 KRYNEAT
-713 GELKIVGLED
+713 GALILTGFED
-723 VAVNFI
+723 VDIKFI
-729 TAHKSKGLEADNVIV
+729 TVHKSKGLEADNVIV

-762 IISLLLSAPEA
+762 IISLLLSASEA

-796 MVSENESLFAKEI
+796 LTPENESLFTKEI
-809 KQYSN
+809 KRYSN
-814 YLIQGRYGE
+814 YLVQGRYGE
-823 ADLVNCPWCKTGRLV
+823 SELVSCPWCKTGRLI
-838 IRKNSQTGKNF
+838 IRQNGQTGKNF

-856 NCNQSYNNIEILSKP
+856 HCSQSYNNVEILSKP
-871 ILCPACQSGFL
+871 ILCSSCRSGFL
-882 VRRRGRYGEFLGCT
+882 VRRRGKYGEFLGCT
-896 NYPDCKQTL
+896 NYPECKQTL
-905 DLYKDLDVK
+905 QLS
-914 NKI
+914 N

>member
-1 MAGVTALLFIIAIFI
+1 MAGAAAVLLFMAAIIIIIKFFQTQ
-16 AVKIFRVH
+16 KS
-24 KLREAEKYH
+24 REVEKYQD
-33 NPKFLKHLQ
+33 PAFLKNLRK
-42 NIDEFLAQTDGFD
+42 IDDFLEQIAHFN

-61 NRDEILKKYEKTHN
+61 KRDEILKKYQETSD
-75 FFQGKSKYYKKQ
+75 FFRGKSKFYKKQ
-87 PRVRRFNDT
+87 PCVRRFNDT

-108 RKYVAAQKQLNRDFF
+108 REYVAAQKQLNRDFF

-158 TILGKVKYLVEKRNV
+158 TILGKVKYLVEKRNI

-191 NQRLHNLGL
+191 NERLRNLGM

-213 CIKYFQKNPP
+213 YIKHFQKNPP

-229 LLYQTIKQ
+229 LLHQTIKQ

-301 ISKNKLDTFSG
+301 ISKDKLDTFSG

-320 LIIANFL
+320 LMIANFL

-343 DHMYMYRPDFYLTD
+343 DHMYRPDFYLTD

-395 HLYRTK
+395 RLCRTK

-421 MLEKSGVVFQP
+421 MLEKSGVTFQP
-432 LSEQEVYHKIIK
+432 LSEQEIYHKIIR

-465 SRGLAAGRLR
+465 SRGLTIDGLR
-475 QFIKNSETDNKFLN
+475 KFIEDSETDNKFLD
-489 ARQNLFL
+489 ARRQLFL
-496 DFTLPILE
+496 DFALPIIE
-504 KYNSAL
+504 KYNAVLSA
-510 SSRSEI
+510 RGEI

-522 NQAANLVQQKGAA
+522 NQAANLVRQKGAA
-535 KAYDYIIIDEYQ
+535 KVYDYIIIDEYQ

-560 RQQSGARLVCV
+560 RQRSGARLVCV

-618 AKFIQQNPQ
+618 AKFIQQNSQ
-627 QLAKNPKSTKE
+627 QLAKNPKSSKQ
-638 LDCPVEFMS
+638 LDYPVEFAAPD
-647 YNQNNAFA
+647 QNNAFA
-655 VLVDQIRQIARN
+655 VLVEQICQIVAE
-667 YGKDKR
+667 GGAEQH

-678 RHSFDLDYAICMR
+678 RHSFDLDYVICQR
-691 DSKGKII
+691 NNEGKVI
-698 KNQFKKEV
+698 KNQLRKEV
-706 KKYNEAT
+706 KKYNEVT
-713 GELKIVGLED
+713 GELNIAGLEG
-723 VAVNFI
+723 VNITFI

-781 LFYVA
+781 LFYVT

-796 MVSENESLFAKEI
+796 MVSENESLFTKEI

-905 DLYKDLDVK
+905 DLDKDLDAK

>member
-1 MAGVTALLFIIAIFI
+1 MAGVTALLFITAIFI
-16 AVKIFRVH
+16 AFKIFRVH

-42 NIDEFLAQTDGFD
+42 NIDEFLSQTDGFD
-55 DYITWK
+55 GYITWK
-61 NRDEILKKYEKTHN
+61 NRDEILKKYEKTYN

-87 PRVRRFNDT
+87 PRVCRFNDT

-128 KSLDDQQRQA
+128 KSLDDQQQQA

-158 TILGKVKYLVEKRNV
+158 TILGKVKYLIEKKNI
-173 DPSKILLLSFTR
+173 DPEKILLLSFTR

-191 NQRLHNLGL
+191 NERLRNLCL
-200 KTKATTFHKLGYD
+200 KTQATTFHKLGYD
-213 CIKYFQKNPP
+213 YIKHFQKKPP

-229 LLYQTIKQ
+229 LLHQTIKQ
-237 FLKNDILHHDSALKS
+237 FLKNDILYHDSALKS

-272 LGEKLDIKNG
+272 LGEKLDVKNG

-312 ERVKSVEE
+312 ERVKSVDE
-320 LIIANFL
+320 LMIANFL

-343 DHMYMYRPDFYLTD
+343 DHIYRPDFYLTD

-369 HGRAKWLSEFQE
+369 YGRAKWLSEFQE
-381 KQYIKNMHKKRAKH
+381 KQYLKSMHKKRAKH

-401 LLETYSWYNRDNILL
+401 FLETYSWYNRDNVLL

-421 MLEKSGVVFQP
+421 MLEKSGVIFQP

-465 SRGLAAGRLR
+465 SRGLTANGLR
-475 QFIKNSETDNKFLN
+475 KFMEDSETDDQFVN
-489 ARQNLFL
+489 ARQQLFL
-496 DFTLPILE
+496 DFALPIIE
-504 KYNSAL
+504 NYNAVLSA
-510 SSRSEI
+510 RGEI

-560 RQQSGARLVCV
+560 RQRSGARLVCV

-627 QLAKNPKSTKE
+627 QLVKNPKSSKQ
-638 LDCPVEFMS
+638 LDCPVEFAV
-647 YNQNNAFA
+647 YDQNNAFA
-655 VLVDQIRQIARN
+655 VLVEQIRQIVAEC
-667 YGKDKR
+667 GVGQH

-678 RHSFDLDYAICMR
+678 RHSFDLDCVICLR
-691 DSKGKII
+691 DDKGKII
-698 KNQFKKEV
+698 KNQLREEV
-706 KKYNEAT
+706 KRYNEVT
-713 GELKIVGLED
+713 GALILTGFENVDIK
-723 VAVNFI
+723 FI
-729 TAHKSKGLEADNVIV
+729 TVHKSKGLEADNVIV

-773 CRFAEERR
+773 RRFAEERR

-814 YLIQGRYGE
+814 YLIQGRYDE
-823 ADLVNCPWCKTGRLV
+823 VDLVNCPWCKTGRLI
-838 IRKNSQTGKNF
+838 IRQNSQTGKKF

-856 NCNQSYNNIEILSKP
+856 HCSQSYNNVEILSRP
-871 ILCPACQSGFL
+871 ILCSSCRSGFL
-882 VRRRGRYGEFLGCT
+882 VRRRGKYGEFLGCT
-896 NYPDCKQTL
+896 NYPECKHTL
-905 DLYKDLDVK
+905 QLS
-914 NKI
+914 N

>member
-1 MAGVTALLFIIAIFI
+1 MAGAVAALLLFVGIVIIIKFLQTQ
-16 AVKIFRVH
+16 
-24 KLREAEKYH
+24 KLREVEKYQDLA
-33 NPKFLKHLQ
+33 FLKNLH
-42 NIDEFLAQTDGFD
+42 NIDDFLEQISHFN
-55 DYITWK
+55 DYVTWK
-61 NRDEILKKYEKTHN
+61 KRDEILKKYEETSD
-75 FFQGKSKYYKKQ
+75 FFRGKSKFYKKQ
-87 PRVRRFNDT
+87 SRVRQFNGL

-108 RKYVAAQKQLNRDFF
+108 QKYVAAQKQLNCEFFRD
-123 DNIEG
+123 IEG
-128 KSLDDQQRQA
+128 KSLDNQQCQA

-158 TILGKVKYLVEKRNV
+158 TILGKVKYLIEKKNI
-173 DPSKILLLSFTR
+173 DPEKILLLSFTR

-191 NQRLHNLGL
+191 NQRLRNLGL

-213 CIKYFQKNPP
+213 YIKQFQNNPP

-287 LKSKYYANTSGSRR
+287 LKSKYYANTSGSQR

-320 LIIANFL
+320 LMIANFL

-343 DHMYMYRPDFYLTD
+343 DHMYRSDFYLTD

-369 HGRAKWLSEFQE
+369 YGRAKWLSEFQE
-381 KQYIKNMHKKRAKH
+381 KQYLKSMHKKRAKH

-421 MLEKSGVVFQP
+421 MLEKSGVTFQP
-432 LSEQEVYHKIIK
+432 LSEQEIYDKIIK

-465 SRGLAAGRLR
+465 SRGLAANGLR
-475 QFIKNSETDNKFLN
+475 KFMEDSETDDQFMN
-489 ARQNLFL
+489 ARRQLFL
-496 DFTLPILE
+496 DFALPIIE
-504 KYNSAL
+504 KYNAVLSA
-510 SSRSEI
+510 RGEI

-522 NQAANLVQQKGAA
+522 NQVANLVRQKGAA

-560 RQQSGARLVCV
+560 RQRSGARLVCV

-627 QLAKNPKSTKE
+627 QLAKNPKSSKQ
-638 LDCPVEFMS
+638 LDCPVEFAA
-647 YNQNNAFA
+647 YDQNNTFA
-655 VLVDQIRQIARN
+655 VLIEQIRQIVAEC
-667 YGKDKR
+667 GVGQH

-678 RHSFDLDYAICMR
+678 RHSFDLDYVICQR
-691 DSKGKII
+691 DNKGKVI
-698 KNQFKKEV
+698 KNQLRKEV

-713 GELKIVGLED
+713 GALILTGFENVDIK
-723 VAVNFI
+723 FI
-729 TAHKSKGLEADNVIV
+729 TVHKSKGLEADNVIV

-762 IISLLLSAPEA
+762 IISLLLSAPED

-796 MVSENESLFAKEI
+796 LTPENESLFTKEI
-809 KQYSN
+809 KRYSN
-814 YLIQGRYGE
+814 YLVQGRYGE
-823 ADLVNCPWCKTGRLV
+823 SELVNCPWCKTGRLI
-838 IRKNSQTGKNF
+838 IRQNSQTGKSF

-856 NCNQSYNNIEILSKP
+856 HCSQSYNNVEILSKP

-882 VRRRGRYGEFLGCT
+882 VRRHGRYGEFLGCT
-896 NYPDCKQTL
+896 NYPECKHTL
-905 DLYKDLDVK
+905 QLS
-914 NKI
+914 N

>member
-1 MAGVTALLFIIAIFI
+1 MTGVTALLFITAIFI

-33 NPKFLKHLQ
+33 NPKLLKHLQ
-42 NIDEFLAQTDGFD
+42 NIDEFLVQTDSFD
-55 DYITWK
+55 NYITWK
-61 NRDEILKKYEKTHN
+61 NRDEILKKYEKTYN
-75 FFQGKSKYYKKQ
+75 FFQGKSKYYKKE
-87 PRVRRFNDT
+87 PRVRQFSGL
-96 YENFAEFIKNYN
+96 YENFSEFIKNYN

-158 TILGKVKYLVEKRNV
+158 TILGKVKYLVEKRNI

-191 NQRLHNLGL
+191 NQRLRNLGL

-213 CIKYFQKNPP
+213 YIKHFQKNPP

-229 LLYQTIKQ
+229 LLHQTIKQ

-272 LGEKLDIKNG
+272 LGEKLDVKNG

-287 LKSKYYANTSGSRR
+287 LKSKYYANISGSRR
-301 ISKNKLDTFSG
+301 ISKDKLDTFSG

-320 LIIANFL
+320 LMIANFL

-343 DHMYMYRPDFYLTD
+343 DHVYRPDFYLTD

-381 KQYIKNMHKKRAKH
+381 KQYLKSMHKKRAKH

-421 MLEKSGVVFQP
+421 MLEKSGVTFQP
-432 LSEQEVYHKIIK
+432 LSEQEIYDKIIR

-450 AEIISLITSF
+450 TEIISLITSF

-465 SRGLAAGRLR
+465 SRGLAANGLR
-475 QFIKNSETDNKFLN
+475 KFMEDSETDDQFMN
-489 ARQNLFL
+489 ARRQLFL
-496 DFTLPILE
+496 DFALPIIE
-504 KYNSAL
+504 KYNAVL
-510 SSRSEI
+510 LARGEI

-522 NQAANLVQQKGAA
+522 NQAANLVRQKCIA
-535 KAYDYIIIDEYQ
+535 KVYDYIIIDEYQ

-560 RQQSGARLVCV
+560 RQRSGARLVCV

-627 QLAKNPKSTKE
+627 QLAKNPKSSKQ
-638 LDCPVEFMS
+638 LDCPVEFVV
-647 YNQNNAFA
+647 YDQNNAFA
-655 VLVDQIRQIARN
+655 VLVEQIRQIVAEC
-667 YGKDKR
+667 GAEQQ

-678 RHSFDLDYAICMR
+678 RHSFDLDYVICQR
-691 DSKGKII
+691 DNKGKII
-698 KNQFKKEV
+698 KNQLTEEV
-706 KKYNEAT
+706 KKYNETT
-713 GELKIVGLED
+713 GALILAGLED
-723 VAVNFI
+723 VDIKFI
-729 TAHKSKGLEADNVIV
+729 TVHKSKGLEADNVIL

-757 LTDDP
+757 LTGDP

-796 MVSENESLFAKEI
+796 LTPENESLFTKEI
-809 KQYSN
+809 KRYSN
-814 YLIQGRYGE
+814 YLVQGRYGE
-823 ADLVNCPWCKTGRLV
+823 SELVSCPWCKTGRLI
-838 IRKNSQTGKNF
+838 IRQNSQTGKSF

-856 NCNQSYNNIEILSKP
+856 HCSQSYNNVEILSKP
-871 ILCPACQSGFL
+871 ILCPSCRSGFL
-882 VRRRGRYGEFLGCT
+882 VRRRGKYGEFLGCT
-896 NYPDCKQTL
+896 NYPECKQTL
-905 DLYKDLDVK
+905 QLS
-914 NKI
+914 N

>member
-33 NPKFLKHLQ
+33 NSKFLKHLQ
-42 NIDEFLAQTDGFD
+42 DIDEFLAQTDSFD

-61 NRDEILKKYEKTHN
+61 NRDKILKKHEETSD
-75 FFQGKSKYYKKQ
+75 FFRGKSKFYKKQ
-87 PRVRRFNDT
+87 PRIRRFNDT

-191 NQRLHNLGL
+191 NERLRNLCL
-200 KTKATTFHKLGYD
+200 KTQATTFHKLGYD
-213 CIKYFQKNPP
+213 YIKHFQKKPP

-229 LLYQTIKQ
+229 LLHQTIKQ
-237 FLKNDILHHDSALKS
+237 FLKNDILYHDSALKS

-272 LGEKLDIKNG
+272 LGEKLDVKNG

-312 ERVKSVEE
+312 ERVKSVDE
-320 LIIANFL
+320 LMIANFL

-334 EYEKPYPHG
+334 EYEKPYPYG
-343 DHMYMYRPDFYLTD
+343 DHMYRPDFYLTD

-381 KQYIKNMHKKRAKH
+381 KQYLKSMHKKRAKH

-421 MLEKSGVVFQP
+421 MLEKSGVTFQP
-432 LSEQEVYHKIIK
+432 LSEQEIYHKIIK

-465 SRGLAAGRLR
+465 SRGLTADGLR
-475 QFIKNSETDNKFLN
+475 KFMENSETDNQFMN
-489 ARQNLFL
+489 VRRQLFL
-496 DFTLPILE
+496 DFTLPIIE
-504 KYNSAL
+504 KYNAVLSA
-510 SSRSEI
+510 RGEI

-560 RQQSGARLVCV
+560 RQRSGARLVCV

-610 SQQLIDIS
+610 SHQLIDIS

-627 QLAKNPKSTKE
+627 QLAKNPKSSKQ
-638 LDCPVEFMS
+638 LDCPVEFMA
-647 YNQNNAFA
+647 YDQNNAFS
-655 VLVDQIRQIARN
+655 VLVDQIRQIVAEC
-667 YGKDKR
+667 GVGQQ

-678 RHSFDLDYAICMR
+678 RHSFDLDYVICQR
-691 DSKGKII
+691 DNKGKVI
-698 KNQFKKEV
+698 KNQLREEV

-713 GELKIVGLED
+713 GALILTGFENVDIK
-723 VAVNFI
+723 FI
-729 TAHKSKGLEADNVIV
+729 TVHKSKGLEADNVIV

-757 LTDDP
+757 LTGDP

-796 MVSENESLFAKEI
+796 LTPENESLFTKEI
-809 KQYSN
+809 KRYSN

-823 ADLVNCPWCKTGRLV
+823 SELVNCPWCKTGRLI
-838 IRKNSQTGKNF
+838 IRQNGQTGKSF

-856 NCNQSYNNIEILSKP
+856 HCSQSYNNVEILSKP
-871 ILCPACQSGFL
+871 ILCSSCRSGFL
-882 VRRRGRYGEFLGCT
+882 VRRRGKYGEFLGCT
-896 NYPDCKQTL
+896 NYPECKHTL
-905 DLYKDLDVK
+905 QLS
-914 NKI
+914 N

>member
-16 AVKIFRVH
+16 VVKIFRVH
-24 KLREAEKYH
+24 RLREAEKYH

-42 NIDEFLAQTDGFD
+42 NIDEFLVQTDGFD

-61 NRDEILKKYEKTHN
+61 NRDEILKKYEETSD
-75 FFQGKSKYYKKQ
+75 FFRGKSKFYKKQ
-87 PRVRRFNDT
+87 PRVRQFSGL
-96 YENFAEFIKNYN
+96 YENFSEFIKNYN
-108 RKYVAAQKQLNRDFF
+108 QKYVAVQKQLNREFF
-123 DNIEG
+123 RDIEG

-158 TILGKVKYLVEKRNV
+158 TILGKVKYLVEKRNI

-191 NQRLHNLGL
+191 NQRLRNLGL

-213 CIKYFQKNPP
+213 YIKHFQKKPL

-229 LLYQTIKQ
+229 LLHQTIKQ

-272 LGEKLDIKNG
+272 LGEKLDVKNG

-320 LIIANFL
+320 LMIANFL

-343 DHMYMYRPDFYLTD
+343 DHMYRPDFYLTD
-357 YDIWLEHFGIDK
+357 YDIWLGHFGIDK

-381 KQYIKNMHKKRAKH
+381 KQYIKNMHKKRVKH
-395 HLYRTK
+395 RLCRTK

-432 LSEQEVYHKIIK
+432 LSEQEIYHKIIK

-475 QFIKNSETDNKFLN
+475 QFIKNSETNNKFLS

-522 NQAANLVQQKGAA
+522 NWAAKLVQQKGVIQD
-535 KAYDYIIIDEYQ
+535 YDYIIIDEYQ
-547 DISAARFKLITEI
+547 DISAARFKLIAEI

-598 HEKLFIERTYRN
+598 HETLFIERTYRN

-618 AKFIQQNPQ
+618 AKFIQQNPK

-655 VLVDQIRQIARN
+655 VLVDQIRQIVTECGAEQQ
-667 YGKDKR
+667 

-678 RHSFDLDYAICMR
+678 RHSFDLDYVICQR
-691 DSKGKII
+691 DDKGKII
-698 KNQFKKEV
+698 KNQLREEV

-713 GELKIVGLED
+713 GALMLTGFED
-723 VAVNFI
+723 VDIKFI
-729 TAHKSKGLEADNVIV
+729 TVHKSKGLEADNVIV

-786 LTRTK
+786 LTRTR
-791 NKVYL
+791 NKAYL
-796 MVSENESLFAKEI
+796 LTPENESLFTKEI
-809 KQYSN
+809 KRYSN

-823 ADLVNCPWCKTGRLV
+823 SELVNCPWCKTGRLI
-838 IRKNSQTGKNF
+838 IRQNSQTGKSF

-856 NCNQSYNNIEILSKP
+856 HCSQSYNNVEILSKP
-871 ILCPACQSGFL
+871 ILCSSCRSGFL
-882 VRRRGRYGEFLGCT
+882 VRRRGKYGEFLGCT

>member
-1 MAGVTALLFIIAIFI
+1 MAGAAVAFLFLAAIVIII
-16 AVKIFRVH
+16 KIFQTQ
-24 KLREAEKYH
+24 KLREVEKYQD
-33 NPKFLKHLQ
+33 PAFLKNLRK
-42 NIDEFLAQTDGFD
+42 IDEFLEQINHSN

-61 NRDEILKKYEKTHN
+61 KRDEILKKYQETSD
-75 FFQGKSKYYKKQ
+75 FFRGKSKFYKKQ

-108 RKYVAAQKQLNRDFF
+108 REYVAAQKQLNRDFF

-158 TILGKVKYLVEKRNV
+158 TILGKVKYLVEKRNI

-191 NQRLHNLGL
+191 NQRLRNLGL

-213 CIKYFQKNPP
+213 YIKHFQKNPP
-223 AVANEN
+223 AVANDN
-229 LLYQTIKQ
+229 LLHQTIKQ

-287 LKSKYYANTSGSRR
+287 LKSKYYANTSGSQR

-320 LIIANFL
+320 LMIANFL

-343 DHMYMYRPDFYLTD
+343 DHMYRPDFYLTD
-357 YDIWLEHFGIDK
+357 YDIWLEHFGVDK
-369 HGRAKWLSEFQE
+369 QGRARWLTEFQE
-381 KQYIKNMHKKRAKH
+381 KQYLDDMRKKRAKH
-395 HLYRTK
+395 KLYRTK
-401 LLETYSWYNRDNILL
+401 LLETYSWYNRHNILL

-465 SRGLAAGRLR
+465 SRGLAANGLR
-475 QFIKNSETDNKFLN
+475 KFMEDSETDDQFMN
-489 ARQNLFL
+489 ARRQLFL
-496 DFTLPILE
+496 DFALPIID
-504 KYNSAL
+504 KYNAVLSA
-510 SSRSEI
+510 RGEI

-522 NQAANLVQQKGAA
+522 NQAANLVRQKGIA
-535 KAYDYIIIDEYQ
+535 KVYDYIIIDEYQ

-560 RQQSGARLVCV
+560 RQRSGARLVCV

-627 QLAKNPKSTKE
+627 QLAKNPKSSKQ
-638 LDCPVEFMS
+638 LDCPVEFAA
-647 YNQNNAFA
+647 YDQNNAST
-655 VLVDQIRQIARN
+655 VLVEQIRQIVAEC
-667 YGKDKR
+667 GVGQH

-678 RHSFDLDYAICMR
+678 RHSFDLDYVICLR
-691 DSKGKII
+691 DDKGKII
-698 KNQFKKEV
+698 KNQLRKEV

-713 GELKIVGLED
+713 GELNIAGLES
-723 VAVNFI
+723 VNITFI

-796 MVSENESLFAKEI
+796 LTPENESLFTKEI
-809 KQYSN
+809 KRYSN
-814 YLIQGRYGE
+814 YLVQGRYGE
-823 ADLVNCPWCKTGRLV
+823 SELVNCPWCKTGRLI
-838 IRKNSQTGKNF
+838 IRQNSQTGKSF

-856 NCNQSYNNIEILSKP
+856 HCSQSYNNVEILSKP
-871 ILCPACQSGFL
+871 ILCSSCRSGFL
-882 VRRRGRYGEFLGCT
+882 VRRRGKYGEFLGCT
-896 NYPDCKQTL
+896 NYPECKQTL
-905 DLYKDLDVK
+905 QLS
-914 NKI
+914 N

>member
-1 MAGVTALLFIIAIFI
+1 MAGAVVVLLFLAAIVIIIKF
-16 AVKIFRVH
+16 FQTQ
-24 KLREAEKYH
+24 KLREIEKYQD
-33 NPKFLKHLQ
+33 PAFLKNLHK
-42 NIDEFLAQTDGFD
+42 IDGFLEQINHFN
-55 DYITWK
+55 DYVTWK
-61 NRDEILKKYEKTHN
+61 KRDEILKKYEETSD
-75 FFQGKSKYYKKQ
+75 FFRGKSKFYKKQ

-96 YENFAEFIKNYN
+96 HENFAEVIKNYN
-108 RKYVAAQKQLNRDFF
+108 QEYVAVQKQLNRDFF

-158 TILGKVKYLVEKRNV
+158 TILGKVKYLIEKRNI

-191 NQRLHNLGL
+191 NQRLRNLGL

-213 CIKYFQKNPP
+213 YIKHFQKNPP

-229 LLYQTIKQ
+229 LLHQTIKQ
-237 FLKNDILHHDSALKS
+237 FLKNDILHNDSALKS

-312 ERVKSVEE
+312 ERIKSVEE
-320 LIIANFL
+320 LMIANFL

-343 DHMYMYRPDFYLTD
+343 DHMYRPDFYLTD
-357 YDIWLEHFGIDK
+357 YDIWLEHFGVDQY
-369 HGRAKWLSEFQE
+369 GRAKWLSEFQE
-381 KQYIKNMHKKRAKH
+381 KQYIKNMHKKHVKH
-395 HLYRTK
+395 RLCRTK

-421 MLEKSGVVFQP
+421 MLEKSGVTFQP

-465 SRGLAAGRLR
+465 SRGLAVNGLR
-475 QFIKNSETDNKFLN
+475 KFMEDSETDNQFMN
-489 ARQNLFL
+489 VRRQLFL
-496 DFTLPILE
+496 DFALPIIE
-504 KYNSAL
+504 KYNAVL
-510 SSRSEI
+510 LARGEI

-522 NQAANLVQQKGAA
+522 NQAANLVQRKGAA

-560 RQQSGARLVCV
+560 RQRSGARLVCV

-610 SQQLIDIS
+610 SQQLINIS

-627 QLAKNPKSTKE
+627 QLAKNPKSSKQ
-638 LDCPVEFMS
+638 LDCPMEFVV
-647 YNQNNAFA
+647 YDQNNAST
-655 VLVDQIRQIARN
+655 VLVEQIRQIVAEC
-667 YGKDKR
+667 GVGQH

-678 RHSFDLDYAICMR
+678 RHSFDLDYVICQR
-691 DSKGKII
+691 DDKGKVI
-698 KNQFKKEV
+698 KDQLREEV

-713 GELKIVGLED
+713 GELNIAGLEG
-723 VAVNFI
+723 VNITFI

-757 LTDDP
+757 LTGDP

-796 MVSENESLFAKEI
+796 LTPENESLFTKEI
-809 KQYSN
+809 KRYSN
-814 YLIQGRYGE
+814 YLVQGCYGE
-823 ADLVNCPWCKTGRLV
+823 SELVNCPWCKTGRLI
-838 IRKNSQTGKNF
+838 IRQNSQTGKSF

-856 NCNQSYNNIEILSKP
+856 HCSQSYNNVEILSKP
-871 ILCPACQSGFL
+871 ILCSSCRSGFL
-882 VRRRGRYGEFLGCT
+882 VRRRGKYGEFLGCT
-896 NYPDCKQTL
+896 NYPECKQTL
-905 DLYKDLDVK
+905 QLS
-914 NKI
+914 N

>member
-191 NQRLHNLGL
+191 NQRLRNLGL

-213 CIKYFQKNPP
+213 YIKYFQKNPP

-287 LKSKYYANTSGSRR
+287 LKSKYYANTSGSQR
-301 ISKNKLDTFSG
+301 ISKNKLD
-312 ERVKSVEE
+312 
-320 LIIANFL
+320 
-327 FLNGVNY
+327 
-334 EYEKPYPHG
+334 H
-343 DHMYMYRPDFYLTD
+343 MYRPDFYLTD

-369 HGRAKWLSEFQE
+369 YGRAKWLSEFQE
-381 KQYIKNMHKKRAKH
+381 KRYLKSMHKKRAKH

-401 LLETYSWYNRDNILL
+401 LLETYSWYNRDNVLL
-416 DKLRE
+416 NKLRE
-421 MLEKSGVVFQP
+421 MLEKSGVTFQP
-432 LSEQEVYHKIIK
+432 LSEQEIYHKIIK

-450 AEIISLITSF
+450 AEIINLITSF

-465 SRGLAAGRLR
+465 SRGLAANGLR
-475 QFIKNSETDNKFLN
+475 KFMEDSEVGNQFLD
-489 ARQNLFL
+489 ARRQLFL
-496 DFTLPILE
+496 DFALPIID
-504 KYNSAL
+504 KYNAVLSA
-510 SSRSEI
+510 RGEI

-522 NQAANLVQQKGAA
+522 NQTANLVQQKGIA

-560 RQQSGARLVCV
+560 RQRSGARLVCV

-598 HEKLFIERTYRN
+598 HEKLFIESTYRN

-627 QLAKNPKSTKE
+627 QLAKNPKSSKQ
-638 LDCPVEFMS
+638 LDCPVEFVV
-647 YNQNNAFA
+647 YVQNNAFA

-678 RHSFDLDYAICMR
+678 RHSFDLDYVICLR
-691 DSKGKII
+691 DDKGKVI
-698 KNQFKKEV
+698 KNQLRKEV

-713 GELKIVGLED
+713 GELNIVGLEGI
-723 VAVNFI
+723 NITFI

-773 CRFAEERR
+773 CSFAEERR

-786 LTRTK
+786 LTRTR
-791 NKVYL
+791 NKAYL
-796 MVSENESLFAKEI
+796 LTPENESLFTKEI
-809 KQYSN
+809 KRYSN

-823 ADLVNCPWCKTGRLV
+823 SELVNCPWCKTGRLI
-838 IRKNSQTGKNF
+838 IRQNSQTGKSF

-856 NCNQSYNNIEILSKP
+856 HCSQSYNNVEILSKP
-871 ILCPACQSGFL
+871 ILCSSCRSGFL
-882 VRRRGRYGEFLGCT
+882 VRRRGKYGEFLGCT
-896 NYPDCKQTL
+896 NYPECKQTL
-905 DLYKDLDVK
+905 QLS
-914 NKI
+914 N

>member
-1 MAGVTALLFIIAIFI
+1 MAGVTALLFITAIFI
-16 AVKIFRVH
+16 AFKIFRVH
-24 KLREAEKYH
+24 RLREAEKYH

-61 NRDEILKKYEKTHN
+61 NRDEILKKHQETSD
-75 FFQGKSKYYKKQ
+75 FFRGKSKFYKKQ

-96 YENFAEFIKNYN
+96 YENFAEFIKSYN
-108 RKYVAAQKQLNRDFF
+108 QKYVAEQKQLNCEFFRD
-123 DNIEG
+123 IEG
-128 KSLDDQQRQA
+128 NSLDDQQQQA

-158 TILGKVKYLVEKRNV
+158 TILGKVKYLVEKRNI

-191 NQRLHNLGL
+191 NQRLRNLGL

-213 CIKYFQKNPP
+213 YIKHFQKNPP

-229 LLYQTIKQ
+229 LLHQTIKQ
-237 FLKNDILHHDSALKS
+237 FLKNDILHHGSALKS

-272 LGEKLDIKNG
+272 LGEKLDVKNG

-334 EYEKPYPHG
+334 EYEKPYPHS
-343 DHMYMYRPDFYLTD
+343 DHMYRPDFYLTD
-357 YDIWLEHFGIDK
+357 YDIWLEYFGIDK

-381 KQYIKNMHKKRAKH
+381 KQYIKNMHKKRVKH
-395 HLYRTK
+395 RLCRTK

-432 LSEQEVYHKIIK
+432 LSEQEIYHKIIK

-450 AEIISLITSF
+450 VEIISLITSF

-475 QFIKNSETDNKFLN
+475 QFIKNSKTNNKFIS

-522 NQAANLVQQKGAA
+522 NQAANLVRQKGAA

-560 RQQSGARLVCV
+560 RQRSGARLVCV

-638 LDCPVEFMS
+638 LDCPVEFVP

-655 VLVDQIRQIARN
+655 VLVDQIRQITRN

-678 RHSFDLDYAICMR
+678 RHSFDLDYVICLR
-691 DSKGKII
+691 DDKGKII
-698 KNQFKKEV
+698 KNQLRKEV

-713 GELKIVGLED
+713 GELNIVGIEG
-723 VAVNFI
+723 VNITFI

-823 ADLVNCPWCKTGRLV
+823 TDLVNCPWCKTGRLV
-838 IRKNSQTGKNF
+838 IRKNSQMGKNF

-871 ILCPACQSGFL
+871 MLCPACQSGFL

-896 NYPDCKQTL
+896 NYSDCKQTL

>member
-1 MAGVTALLFIIAIFI
+1 
-16 AVKIFRVH
+16 
-24 KLREAEKYH
+24 
-33 NPKFLKHLQ
+33 
-42 NIDEFLAQTDGFD
+42 
-55 DYITWK
+55 
-61 NRDEILKKYEKTHN
+61 
-75 FFQGKSKYYKKQ
+75 
-87 PRVRRFNDT
+87 
-96 YENFAEFIKNYN
+96 
-108 RKYVAAQKQLNRDFF
+108 
-123 DNIEG
+123 
-128 KSLDDQQRQA
+128 
-138 IITDEYSNLIIAGAG
+138 
-153 SGKTL
+153 
-158 TILGKVKYLVEKRNV
+158 
-173 DPSKILLLSFTR
+173 
-185 KTVEEL
+185 
-191 NQRLHNLGL
+191 
-200 KTKATTFHKLGYD
+200 
-213 CIKYFQKNPP
+213 
-223 AVANEN
+223 
-229 LLYQTIKQ
+229 
-237 FLKNDILHHDSALKS
+237 
-252 FVQFMA
+252 
-258 CYLNIPE
+258 
-265 ENDAFDS
+265 
-272 LGEKLDIKNG
+272 
-282 IDFET
+282 
-287 LKSKYYANTSGSRR
+287 
-301 ISKNKLDTFSG
+301 
-312 ERVKSVEE
+312 
-320 LIIANFL
+320 
-327 FLNGVNY
+327 
-334 EYEKPYPHG
+334 
-343 DHMYMYRPDFYLTD
+343 
-357 YDIWLEHFGIDK
+357 
-369 HGRAKWLSEFQE
+369 
-381 KQYIKNMHKKRAKH
+381 
-395 HLYRTK
+395 
-401 LLETYSWYNRDNILL
+401 
-416 DKLRE
+416 
-421 MLEKSGVVFQP
+421 
-432 LSEQEVYHKIIK
+432 
-444 QDSSFG
+444 
-450 AEIISLITSF
+450 
-460 INLSK
+460 
-465 SRGLAAGRLR
+465 
-475 QFIKNSETDNKFLN
+475 
-489 ARQNLFL
+489 
-496 DFTLPILE
+496 
-504 KYNSAL
+504 
-510 SSRSEI
+510 
-516 DFNDMI
+516 MI
-522 NQAANLVQQKGAA
+522 NQAANLVQQKGVIQD
-535 KAYDYIIIDEYQ
+535 YDYIIIDEYQ

-560 RQQSGARLVCV
+560 RQRSGARLVCV

-638 LDCPVEFMS
+638 LDCPVEFVP

-678 RHSFDLDYAICMR
+678 RHSFDLDYVICLR
-691 DSKGKII
+691 DDKGKII
-698 KNQFKKEV
+698 KNQLRKEV

-713 GELKIVGLED
+713 GELNIVGLEGI
-723 VAVNFI
+723 NITFI

-838 IRKNSQTGKNF
+838 IRKNSQMGKNF

-856 NCNQSYNNIEILSKP
+856 NCNQSYNNIEILSRP

-882 VRRRGRYGEFLGCT
+882 VRRHGRYGEFLGCT

-905 DLYKDLDVK
+905 DLYKDLDAK

>member
-158 TILGKVKYLVEKRNV
+158 TILGKVKYLVEKRNI

-191 NQRLHNLGL
+191 NQRLRNLGL
-200 KTKATTFHKLGYD
+200 KTKATTFHKMGYD
-213 CIKYFQKNPP
+213 YIKHFQKNPP

-320 LIIANFL
+320 LMIANFL

-343 DHMYMYRPDFYLTD
+343 DHMYRPDFYLAD

-369 HGRAKWLSEFQE
+369 YGRAKWLSEFQE
-381 KQYIKNMHKKRAKH
+381 KQYLKSMHKKRAKH

-465 SRGLAAGRLR
+465 SRGLAVNGLR
-475 QFIKNSETDNKFLN
+475 KFMEDSETDDQFMNVR
-489 ARQNLFL
+489 RQLFL
-496 DFTLPILE
+496 DFALPIIE
-504 KYNSAL
+504 KYNAVLSA
-510 SSRSEI
+510 RGEI

-560 RQQSGARLVCV
+560 RQRSGARLVCV

-627 QLAKNPKSTKE
+627 QLAKNPKSSRQ
-638 LDCPVEFMS
+638 LDCPVEFAAHD
-647 YNQNNAFA
+647 QNNTFS
-655 VLVDQIRQIARN
+655 VLVEQIRQIVAE
-667 YGKDKR
+667 YGAGQQM
-673 ILLLG
+673 LLLG
-678 RHSFDLDYAICMR
+678 RHSFDLDYVICQR
-691 DSKGKII
+691 DNKGKVI
-698 KNQFKKEV
+698 KNQLMEEV

-713 GELKIVGLED
+713 GALILTGFENVDIR
-723 VAVNFI
+723 FI
-729 TAHKSKGLEADNVIV
+729 TVHKSKGLEADNVIV

-796 MVSENESLFAKEI
+796 LTPENESLFTKEI
-809 KQYSN
+809 KRYSN
-814 YLIQGRYGE
+814 YLVQGCYGE
-823 ADLVNCPWCKTGRLV
+823 SELVNCPWCKTGRLI
-838 IRKNSQTGKNF
+838 IRQNSQTGKSF

-856 NCNQSYNNIEILSKP
+856 HCSQSYNNVEILSKP
-871 ILCPACQSGFL
+871 ILCSSCRSGFL
-882 VRRRGRYGEFLGCT
+882 VRRRGKYGEFLGCT
-896 NYPDCKQTL
+896 NYPECKQTL
-905 DLYKDLDVK
+905 QLS
-914 NKI
+914 N

>member
-16 AVKIFRVH
+16 VVKIFRVH
-24 KLREAEKYH
+24 RLREAEKYH

-42 NIDEFLAQTDGFD
+42 NIDKFLAQTDGFD

-61 NRDEILKKYEKTHN
+61 NRDEILKKYEETSD
-75 FFQGKSKYYKKQ
+75 FFRGKSKFYKKQ

-108 RKYVAAQKQLNRDFF
+108 RKYVAAQKQLNRGFF
-123 DNIEG
+123 NNIES

-158 TILGKVKYLVEKRNV
+158 TILGKVKYLVEKRNI

-191 NQRLHNLGL
+191 NQRLRNLDL

-213 CIKYFQKNPP
+213 CIKHFQKNPP

-229 LLYQTIKQ
+229 LLHQTIKQ

-287 LKSKYYANTSGSRR
+287 LKSKYYANISGSRR

-320 LIIANFL
+320 LMIANFL

-343 DHMYMYRPDFYLTD
+343 DHMYRPDFYLTD

-381 KQYIKNMHKKRAKH
+381 KQYLKSMHKKRAKH

-432 LSEQEVYHKIIK
+432 LSEQEIYHKIIK

-465 SRGLAAGRLR
+465 SRGLAADGLR
-475 QFIKNSETDNKFLN
+475 KFMEDSGTDNQFLS
-489 ARQNLFL
+489 ARRQLFL
-496 DFTLPILE
+496 DFALPIIE
-504 KYNSAL
+504 KYNAVLSA
-510 SSRSEI
+510 RGEI
-516 DFNDMI
+516 DFSDMI

-560 RQQSGARLVCV
+560 RQRSGARLVCV

-627 QLAKNPKSTKE
+627 QLAKNPKSSKQ
-638 LDCPVEFMS
+638 LDCPVEFVV
-647 YNQNNAFA
+647 YDQNNAFA
-655 VLVDQIRQIARN
+655 VLVEQIRQIVAEC
-667 YGKDKR
+667 GVGQH

-678 RHSFDLDYAICMR
+678 RHSFDLDYVICLR
-691 DSKGKII
+691 DDKGKII
-698 KNQFKKEV
+698 KNQLRKEV

-713 GELKIVGLED
+713 GALILAGFENVDIK
-723 VAVNFI
+723 FI
-729 TAHKSKGLEADNVIV
+729 TVHKSKGLEADNVIV

-786 LTRTK
+786 LTRTR

-796 MVSENESLFAKEI
+796 LTPENESLFTKEI
-809 KQYSN
+809 KRYSN

-823 ADLVNCPWCKTGRLV
+823 SELVSCPWCKTGRLI
-838 IRKNSQTGKNF
+838 IRQNSQTGKNF

-856 NCNQSYNNIEILSKP
+856 HCSQSYNNAEILSKP
-871 ILCPACQSGFL
+871 ILCSSCRSGFL
-882 VRRRGRYGEFLGCT
+882 VRRRGKYGEFLGCT
-896 NYPDCKQTL
+896 NYPECKQTL
-905 DLYKDLDVK
+905 QLS
-914 NKI
+914 N

>member
-42 NIDEFLAQTDGFD
+42 NIDEFLAQTDSFD

-75 FFQGKSKYYKKQ
+75 FFQGKSKYYKKE
-87 PRVRRFNDT
+87 PRVRQFNGL
-96 YENFAEFIKNYN
+96 YENFAEFIKSYN
-108 RKYVAAQKQLNRDFF
+108 QKYVAAQKQLNREFF
-123 DNIEG
+123 RDIEG
-128 KSLDDQQRQA
+128 KSLDDQQQQA

-158 TILGKVKYLVEKRNV
+158 TILGKVKYLIEKKNI
-173 DPSKILLLSFTR
+173 DPEKILLLSFTR

-191 NQRLHNLGL
+191 NERLRNLCL
-200 KTKATTFHKLGYD
+200 KTQATTFHKLGYD
-213 CIKYFQKNPP
+213 YIKHFQKKPP

-229 LLYQTIKQ
+229 LLRQTIVQ

-272 LGEKLDIKNG
+272 LGEKLDVKNG

-343 DHMYMYRPDFYLTD
+343 DHMYRPDFYLTD
-357 YDIWLEHFGIDK
+357 YNIWLEHFGIDK

-381 KQYIKNMHKKRAKH
+381 KQYITNMHKKRAKH

-416 DKLRE
+416 DKLRK
-421 MLEKSGVVFQP
+421 MLEKSGVTFQP
-432 LSEQEVYHKIIK
+432 LSEQEIYHKIIK

-465 SRGLAAGRLR
+465 SRGLAANGLR
-475 QFIKNSETDNKFLN
+475 KFMEDSETDDQFVN
-489 ARQNLFL
+489 ARQQLFL
-496 DFTLPILE
+496 DFALPIID
-504 KYNSAL
+504 KYDAAL
-510 SSRSEI
+510 SARGEI

-522 NQAANLVQQKGAA
+522 NQAANLVRQKGAA

-560 RQQSGARLVCV
+560 RQRSGARLVCV

-627 QLAKNPKSTKE
+627 QLAKNPKSSKQ
-638 LDCPVEFMS
+638 LDCPVEFAAHD
-647 YNQNNAFA
+647 QNNTFS
-655 VLVDQIRQIARN
+655 VLVEQIRQIVAE
-667 YGKDKR
+667 YGVGQH

-678 RHSFDLDYAICMR
+678 RHSFDLDYVICLR
-691 DSKGKII
+691 DDKGKVI
-698 KNQFKKEV
+698 KDQLREEV
-706 KKYNEAT
+706 KRYNEST
-713 GELKIVGLED
+713 GALILTGFENVDIK
-723 VAVNFI
+723 FI
-729 TAHKSKGLEADNVIV
+729 TVHKSKGLEADNVIV

-796 MVSENESLFAKEI
+796 LTPENESLFTKEI
-809 KQYSN
+809 KRYSN
-814 YLIQGRYGE
+814 YLVQGRYGE
-823 ADLVNCPWCKTGRLV
+823 LELVSCPWCKTGRLV
-838 IRKNSQTGKNF
+838 IRKNSQMGKNF

-905 DLYKDLDVK
+905 DLDKDLDAK
-914 NKI
+914 NKV